1 MNRKDLKDYKY
12 NQEWIKGRIEYIE
25 EYRSTINKLVTT
37 LSDMPKGSRTIYD
50 NEAEKITKLQ
60 DNIKDLLL
68 YINEEQEKQKLILE
82 QLNKVEQPY
91 KVILEKIYICGKS
104 IVTVASEMNYEYKY
118 MCKQH
123 GIALNKFDELDD
135 KRGRKTT
142 LQVANIYN
150 SK

>member
-12 NQEWIKGRIEYIE
+12 NQEWIKGRLEYIT
-25 EYRSTINKLVTT
+25 EYESTINKLTTT
-37 LSDMPKGSRTIYD
+37 LSDMPKGSKSIYD
-50 NEAEKITKLQ
+50 LEAEKITKLQ

-68 YINEEQEKQKLILE
+68 YINEEQEKQKLILA

-135 KRGRKTT
+135 KRG
-142 LQVANIYN
+142 
-150 SK
+150 

>member
-135 KRGRKTT
+135 KRG
-142 LQVANIYN
+142 
-150 SK
+150 

>member
-12 NQEWIKGRIEYIE
+12 NQEWIKGRIEYIT
-25 EYRSTINKLVTT
+25 EYESIINKLTTT
-37 LSDMPKGSRTIYD
+37 LSDMPKGSKNIYD
-50 NEAEKITKLQ
+50 LEAEKIANLQ
-60 DNIKDLLL
+60 DNVNDLLL
-68 YINEEQEKQKLILE
+68 YINEEQEKQKLILA

-91 KVILEKIYICGKS
+91 KVILEKIYIFGKS

-135 KRGRKTT
+135 KRG
-142 LQVANIYN
+142 
-150 SK
+150 

>member
-12 NQEWIKGRIEYIE
+12 NQEWIKGRIEYIT
-25 EYRSTINKLVTT
+25 EYESTINKLTYT
-37 LSDMPKGSRTIYD
+37 LLDIPKGSKSIYD
-50 NEAEKITKLQ
+50 SEAEKIVKLQ
-60 DNIKDLLL
+60 DNVKDLLL

-82 QLNKVEQPY
+82 QLNKIEQPY
-91 KVILEKIYICGKS
+91 KVILEKIYMFGKS

-135 KRGRKTT
+135 KRG
-142 LQVANIYN
+142 
-150 SK
+150 

>member
-1 MNRKDLKDYKY
+1 MNRKELKDYKY
-12 NQEWIKGRIEYIE
+12 NQEWIKGCLEYIE
-25 EYRSTINKLVTT
+25 EYRSTINKLTT
-37 LSDMPKGSRTIYD
+37 VLSDLPKGSRAVYD
-50 NEAEKITKLQ
+50 NEAEKIAKLQ

-68 YINEEQEKQKLILE
+68 YINEEQEKQKLILA

-123 GIALNKFDELDD
+123 RIALNKFDELDD
-135 KRGRKTT
+135 KRG
-142 LQVANIYN
+142 
-150 SK
+150 

>member
-91 KVILEKIYICGKS
+91 KVILEKIYVCGKS

-135 KRGRKTT
+135 KRG
-142 LQVANIYN
+142 
-150 SK
+150 

>member
-104 IVTVASEMNYEYKY
+104 IVTVTSEMNYEYKY

-135 KRGRKTT
+135 KRG
-142 LQVANIYN
+142 
-150 SK
+150 

>member
-1 MNRKDLKDYKY
+1 MNRKDLKDYKH
-12 NQEWIKGRIEYIE
+12 NQEWIKGRLEYIT
-25 EYRSTINKLVTT
+25 EYESTINKITSM
-37 LSDMPKGSRTIYD
+37 LSDIPKGSKSIYD
-50 NEAEKITKLQ
+50 SEAENIAEWQ
-60 DNIKDLLL
+60 DNVKDLLL
-68 YINEEQEKQKLILE
+68 YINEEQEKQKLILA
-82 QLNKVEQPY
+82 QLNKVDQPY

-135 KRGRKTT
+135 KRGWKTT
-142 LQVANIYN
+142 LKVANIYN

>member
-12 NQEWIKGRIEYIE
+12 NQEWIKGRLEYIE
-25 EYRSTINKLVTT
+25 EYRSTINKLTT
-37 LSDMPKGSRTIYD
+37 VLSDIPKGSKSIYD
-50 NEAEKITKLQ
+50 SEAERIAKLQ
-60 DNIKDLLL
+60 DNVKDLLL

-135 KRGRKTT
+135 KRG
-142 LQVANIYN
+142 
-150 SK
+150 

>member
-12 NQEWIKGRIEYIE
+12 NQEWIKGRIEYIT
-25 EYRSTINKLVTT
+25 EYESTINKLTST
-37 LSDMPKGSRTIYD
+37 LLDIPKGSKSIYD
-50 NEAEKITKLQ
+50 SEAEKIVKLQ
-60 DNIKDLLL
+60 DNVKDLLL

-104 IVTVASEMNYEYKY
+104 IVTVASDMNYEYKY

-135 KRGRKTT
+135 KRG
-142 LQVANIYN
+142 
-150 SK
+150 

>member
-1 MNRKDLKDYKY
+1 MNRKELKDYKY
-12 NQEWIKGRIEYIE
+12 NQEWIKGCLEYIE
-25 EYRSTINKLVTT
+25 EYRSTINKLTT
-37 LSDMPKGSRTIYD
+37 VLSDLPKGSRAVYD
-50 NEAEKITKLQ
+50 NEAEKIAKLQ
-60 DNIKDLLL
+60 DNVKDLLL
-68 YINEEQEKQKLILE
+68 YINEEQEKQKLILA

-123 GIALNKFDELDD
+123 RIALNKFDE
-135 KRGRKTT
+135 
-142 LQVANIYN
+142 YN

>member
-12 NQEWIKGRIEYIE
+12 NQEWIKGRIEYIT
-25 EYRSTINKLVTT
+25 EYESTINKLTYT
-37 LSDMPKGSRTIYD
+37 LLDIPKGSKSIYD
-50 NEAEKITKLQ
+50 SEAEKIVKLQ
-60 DNIKDLLL
+60 DNVKDLLL

-82 QLNKVEQPY
+82 QLNKIEQPY
-91 KVILEKIYICGKS
+91 KVILEKIYIFGKS

-135 KRGRKTT
+135 KRG
-142 LQVANIYN
+142 
-150 SK
+150 